1 MLARPGFFIDTLP
14 TAMLRAL
21 LASVLTLA
29 TATAQDRPNIIFF
42 FVDDL
47 GYGDIGCFW
56 QDQRTNPKKFDTPA
70 LDAMAAEGAK
80 LTHHYIPA
88 PVCAPSRGSL
98 LQGRHQGHCDIRDSQ
113 FDKPLPPN
121 HNIAS
126 TLKAAGYRTIHIGKD
141 GLAGGESS
149 TNLTG
154 TGSQNL
160 ASHPLDRGFDRFFGY
175 LFHVDGHEHFPR
187 NGTTDKSAF
196 IYDDYRQITDASA
209 DLYTTDAWT
218 AAAKKEI
225 IDEATDGDDQPFFL
239 YLAYDTPHFKMQRP
253 AVAYPPLDND
263 GDPLTGGIQWT
274 TATDG
279 TGKVRYASTA
289 DGSGVVDA
297 FTHPDIPAGWSNSE
311 KQHVGMIRRI
321 DESIADI
328 LRTLQDLGIDDNTL
342 CVFTTDNGPHNE
354 GNNPRTFESYANLE
368 GVKRDMWEGGIRA
381 PAIVR
386 WPGKIAGAT
395 NNPANIHEIS
405 YPIALWDWMPTF
417 CDLAGVTAP
426 AYCDGVSIAPT
437 LTGTGTQ
444 RDKGYLYFEFQAS
457 GNTPDWPEFPN
468 HRNAPKGQMQCL
480 RIGNH
485 MGIRTAIATGNENF
499 QIYDV
504 TTDPG
509 QANNLAATLPA
520 LQTEMKYLALAA
532 RRPGAGV
539 SRPYDTLPLPPRG
552 PATTAPGVKWGT
564 FTDPAATWDWVPE
577 FRDLTP
583 HASGTSTTP
592 DLAVRPA
599 DEHFG
604 IAFTGYLQV
613 PTAGAY
619 TFHLISDTGAQLWLH
634 DGHVIDDDFN
644 HSGNASS
651 TPVQLAAGLHPYRL
665 YYRHRTGTRN
675 LAFEWTGPGIPRQ
688 PVPASALRI
697 EAPVS
702 PTANDDNA
710 TTQLDQSILIDVLAN
725 DADDGLPSPLS
736 IQSLTTPDHG
746 SAIIESGQ
754 IRYTP
759 PTGFLGTATF
769 SYTITDGESTD
780 SAIVTITVS
789 DDPYSPP
796 QAKPDLA
803 YARPGAALF
812 IPVLLNDLDDGL
824 PAALSIA
831 SVTAPATGSAVIQ
844 GTGILFTA
852 PSNFTGHTAFS
863 YTLTDGGPTTSST
876 TVTVVASPA
885 DEWWLPLDEAAGNI
899 VTDATGKAT
908 TIANPP
914 AARWTP
920 GRFGSALNFSGSAG
934 EHLNLTGFTGITGT
948 AARTVSAWIKTT
960 GTGQYPIIAWGPNS
974 SGAKWTF
981 LTQNGRLR
989 IEVTGGFREGS
1000 TLINDGQWHH
1010 VAATFANDG
1019 TPDVLDV
1026 QLYIDGVPETSFATQ
1041 GARTLATTASIDVR
1055 VGSDVQD
1062 RFFLGTLDEARIFPR
1077 ALSPA
1082 EILSLA
1088 TATSASTDS
1097 SLWHYRFFADAAPD
1111 STDWNRDDDKDG
1123 FSRFLEYALG
1133 GSPHVADLSIAP
1145 FLERSGNTYDFIFNR
1160 RRSGLSPASYTAE
1173 SSTNL
1178 ESPSWLPLG
1187 SPAVTP
1193 HPDLPDYD
1201 RLRVPVP
1208 PSDPRR
1214 FVRLRVDF

>member
-1 MLARPGFFIDTLP
+1 
-14 TAMLRAL
+14 MLRTFIISA
-21 LASVLTLA
+21 LTLA
-29 TATAQDRPNIIFF
+29 TAAAQDRPNIIFF

-70 LDAMAAEGAK
+70 LDTMAAQGAK

-113 FDKPLPPN
+113 FDKPLPRN
-121 HNIAS
+121 HSIAS
-126 TLKAAGYRTIHIGKD
+126 VLKAAGYRTIHIGKD
-141 GLAGGESS
+141 GLAGAETS

-154 TGSQNL
+154 NGSQNL
-160 ASHPLDRGFDRFFGY
+160 ASHPLSRGFDRFFGY
-175 LFHVDGHEHFPR
+175 LFHADGHEHFPN
-187 NGTTDKSAF
+187 NGTTDKAAF
-196 IYDDYRQITDASA
+196 IYDDYRQITNASA

-218 AAAKKEI
+218 AFAKKEI
-225 IDEATDGDDQPFFL
+225 IAEATDGDDQPFFL

-253 AVAYPPLDND
+253 AVAYPPLNDD

-279 TGKVRYASTA
+279 SGKTRYASTA
-289 DGSGVVDA
+289 TGTGVVDA
-297 FTHPDIPAGWSNSE
+297 FTHPDIPATWTNSE

-321 DESIADI
+321 DESVADI

-342 CVFTTDNGPHNE
+342 CIFTTDNGPHNE

-395 NNPANIHEIS
+395 NNPANIREIS

-426 AYCDGVSIAPT
+426 AYSDGVSVAPT

-444 RDKGYLYFEFQAS
+444 REKGYLYFEFQAS

-468 HRNAPKGQMQCL
+468 HRNDPKGQMQCL
-480 RIGNH
+480 RIGKH

-509 QANNLAATLPA
+509 QANNLAPSLPA
-520 LQTEMKYLALAA
+520 LQTEMKYLALTA

-539 SRPYDTLPLPPRG
+539 TRPYDSLALPARG
-552 PATTAPGVKWGT
+552 PATTANGVNWST
-564 FTDPAATWDWVPE
+564 FSDPQATWRWVPE

-583 HASGTSTTP
+583 VATGTSPTL
-592 DLAVRPA
+592 DLAVRPT
-599 DEHFG
+599 DDHFG
-604 IAFTGYLQV
+604 IAFTGYLRIA
-613 PTAGAY
+613 TAGAY
-619 TFHLISDTGAQLWLH
+619 TFHLASDDGAHLWLH
-634 DGHVIDDDFN
+634 DAHVIDADFN
-644 HSGNASS
+644 HTGNTTS

-665 YYRHRTGTRN
+665 YYRHRSGAEALT
-675 LAFEWTGPGIPRQ
+675 LEWTGPGIPRQ

-697 EAPVS
+697 EAPES
-702 PTANDDNA
+702 PTANDDTA
-710 TTQLDQSILIDVLAN
+710 ATQLDQSVLIDVLAN
-725 DADDGLPSPLS
+725 DADDGLPSPLT
-736 IQSLTTPDHG
+736 IQSVTTPDHG
-746 SAIIESGQ
+746 TAVIESGK

-759 PTGFLGTATF
+759 PAGFTGTATF
-769 SYTITDGESTD
+769 SHTITDGESTD
-780 SAIVTITVS
+780 SATVTITVT

-796 QAKPDLA
+796 QARPDLA
-803 YARPGAALF
+803 YARPGTAVF

-831 SVTAPATGSAVIQ
+831 SLTPPATGTAAIQ
-844 GTGILFTA
+844 GNGILFTA
-852 PSNFTGHTAFS
+852 PANFSGHTTFS
-863 YTLTDGGPTTSST
+863 YTLTDGGAATSST

-885 DEWWLPLDEAAGNI
+885 AEWWLPLNEATGNS

-908 TIANPP
+908 TTTAVPP
-914 AARWTP
+914 ATRWTP
-920 GRFGSALNFSGSAG
+920 GRFGSALSFAGTAG
-934 EHLNLTGFTGITGT
+934 EHLNLTGFNGILGT
-948 AARTVSAWIKTT
+948 SPRTVSAWIQTT
-960 GTGQYPIIAWGPNS
+960 GTGQMPIIAWGPNS

-981 LTQNGRLR
+981 LAQNGRLR

-1000 TLINDGQWHH
+1000 TLINNDQWRH

-1019 TPDVLDV
+1019 SPDVLDV
-1026 QLYIDGVPETSFATQ
+1026 QLYIDGLPETTFATQ
-1041 GARTLATTASIDVR
+1041 SARALATTASIDVR

-1062 RFFLGTLDEARIFPR
+1062 RLFIGTLDEPRIFPR

-1082 EILSLA
+1082 EISALA
-1088 TATSASTDS
+1088 AATPAATDA
-1097 SLWHYRFFADAAPD
+1097 SLWHYGFFSKPNPSPADWAAD
-1111 STDWNRDDDKDG
+1111 IDQDG

-1133 GSPHVADLSIAP
+1133 GSPHVPDRSIAP
-1145 FLERSGNTYDFIFNR
+1145 VIARTPSTLDFLFNR
-1160 RRSGLSPASYTAE
+1160 RRTGLPAAAYIPETTLDLTFPTWS
-1173 SSTNL
+1173 
-1178 ESPSWLPLG
+1178 PLG
-1187 SPAVTP
+1187 PATATP
-1193 HPDLPDYD
+1193 HPDLPDHD
-1201 RLRVPVP
+1201 RVRVPIPPGDDHRFIRLRLQP
-1208 PSDPRR
+1208 
-1214 FVRLRVDF
+1214 

>member
-1 MLARPGFFIDTLP
+1 MR
-14 TAMLRAL
+14 RAL

-29 TATAQDRPNIIFF
+29 TAAAQDRPNIIFF

-47 GYGDIGCFW
+47 GYGDLGCFW
-56 QDQRTNPKKFDTPA
+56 QDQRASTKKFDTPA
-70 LDAMAAEGAK
+70 LDAMAAQGAK
-80 LTHHYIPA
+80 LTHHYISA

-113 FDKPLPPN
+113 FDKALPPN

-141 GLAGGESS
+141 GLAGSETSVP
-149 TNLTG
+149 LAG

-175 LFHVDGHEHFPR
+175 LFHADGHEHFPN
-187 NGTTDKSAF
+187 NGTTDKAAF
-196 IYDDYRQITDASA
+196 IYDDYRQVTDAST

-225 IDEATDGDDQPFFL
+225 ITEATDGDTQPFFL

-263 GDPLTGGIQWT
+263 ANPLTGGIQWT
-274 TATDG
+274 PATDG
-279 TGKVRYASTA
+279 SGKVRYASTA
-289 DGSGVVDA
+289 NGTGVIDA
-297 FTHPDIPAGWSNSE
+297 FTHPDIPAAWANSE

-321 DESIADI
+321 DESVADI
-328 LRTLQDLGIDDNTL
+328 LRTLQDLGIDNNTL
-342 CVFTTDNGPHNE
+342 CIFTSDNGPHNE
-354 GNNPRTFESYANLE
+354 GNNPRTFESYANME
-368 GVKRDMWEGGIRA
+368 GIKREMWEAGIRA

-405 YPIALWDWMPTF
+405 HPIALWDWMPTF
-417 CDLAGVTAP
+417 CDLAGVTTP
-426 AYCDGVSIAPT
+426 AYCDGVSVAPT

-468 HRNAPKGQMQCL
+468 HRNDPKGQMQCL

-485 MGIRTAIATGNENF
+485 MGIRTAIASGSENF
-499 QIYDV
+499 EIYDV

-509 QANNLAATLPA
+509 QANDLAASLPA
-520 LQTEMKYLALAA
+520 LQTEMKYLAVSA
-532 RRPGAGV
+532 RRPGAGIT
-539 SRPYDTLPLPPRG
+539 RPYDSLPLPARG
-552 PATTAPGVKWGT
+552 PAATANGVKWSS

-577 FRDLTP
+577 FRDLSP
-583 HASGTSTTP
+583 LASGVSATP
-592 DLAVRPA
+592 DLAVRPT
-599 DEHFG
+599 DDHFG
-604 IAFTGYLQV
+604 IAFSGYLQIA
-613 PTAGAY
+613 TAGAY
-619 TFHLISDTGAQLWLH
+619 TFHLASDTGAQLWLH
-634 DGHVIDDDFN
+634 DGHLIDDDFN
-644 HSGNASS
+644 HGGNATSA
-651 TPVQLAAGLHPYRL
+651 PVQLSAGLHPYRL
-665 YYRHRTGTRN
+665 YYRHSTGARS

-697 EAPVS
+697 ETPVS

-710 TTQLDQSILIDVLAN
+710 TTQLNQSILIDVLAN

-736 IQSLTTPDHG
+736 IQSVTTPNNG
-746 SAIIESGQ
+746 SAVIESGK

-759 PTGFLGTATF
+759 PAGFTGTATF
-769 SYTITDGESTD
+769 SYTITDGGSTD
-780 SAIVTITVS
+780 SAIVAISVTNAT
-789 DDPYSPP
+789 YSPP
-796 QAKPDLA
+796 QAKPDQA
-803 YARPGAALF
+803 YARPGAAIV

-831 SVTAPATGSAVIQ
+831 SVTAPATGSSVVQ

-852 PSNFTGHTAFS
+852 PPNFTGHTSFS
-863 YTLTDGGPTTSST
+863 YTITDGGAATSSAT
-876 TVTVVASPA
+876 ITVVASPA
-885 DEWWLPLDEAAGNI
+885 DEWWLPLNEAAGNT
-899 VTDATGKAT
+899 VTDATGKT
-908 TIANPP
+908 TSITTSP
-914 AARWTP
+914 AARWTT
-920 GRFGSALNFSGSAG
+920 GRFGSALNFSGTSG

-974 SGAKWTF
+974 NGNKWTF
-981 LTQNGRLR
+981 LAQNGHLR
-989 IEVTGGFREGS
+989 IEVTGGFREGA
-1000 TLINDGQWHH
+1000 TLINNGQWRH
-1010 VAATFANDG
+1010 VAATFTNDG

-1026 QLYIDGVPETSFATQ
+1026 QLYIDGILETTFIAQST
-1041 GARTLATTASIDVR
+1041 RTLATTASIDVR

-1062 RFFLGTLDEARIFPR
+1062 RLFIGSLDEVRIFPR
-1077 ALSPA
+1077 ALGPA
-1082 EILSLA
+1082 EISALA
-1088 TATSASTDS
+1088 NATSASADS
-1097 SLWHYRFFADAAPD
+1097 SLWHYRYFADASPD
-1111 STDWNRDDDKDG
+1111 PADWNRDDDKDG
-1123 FSRFLEYALG
+1123 FNSFLEYALG

-1145 FLERSGNTYDFIFNR
+1145 FLERSGNTFDFIFNR
-1160 RRSGLSPASYTAE
+1160 RRTGLPPSSYIAE

-1178 ESPSWLPLG
+1178 ATPGWLPLG
-1187 SPAVTP
+1187 TPTVVP

-1201 RLRVPVP
+1201 RLRVAVP
-1208 PSDPRR
+1208 SSDTRR

>member
-1 MLARPGFFIDTLP
+1 
-14 TAMLRAL
+14 MLRPLLIPAL
-21 LASVLTLA
+21 CLANV
-29 TATAQDRPNIIFF
+29 TARDQPNIIFF

-56 QDQRTNPKKFDTPA
+56 QDQRSNPKKFDTPA
-70 LDAMAAEGAK
+70 LDAMAAQGAK
-80 LTHHYIPA
+80 LTHHYIAA

-113 FDKPLPPN
+113 FDKALPNN
-121 HNIAS
+121 HTIAS
-126 TLKAAGYRTIHIGKD
+126 VLKAAGYRTIHIGKD
-141 GLAGGESS
+141 GLAGAEGSAP
-149 TNLTG
+149 LAG

-175 LFHVDGHEHFPR
+175 LFHADGHEHFPN
-187 NGTTDKSAF
+187 NGTTDKGAF
-196 IYDDYRQITDASA
+196 IYDDYRQVTDASA

-218 AAAKKEI
+218 AAAKREI
-225 IDEATDGDDQPFFL
+225 ITEATDGDTQPFFL

-253 AVAYPPLDND
+253 AVAYPPLDTD
-263 GDPLTGGIQWT
+263 GNPLTGGIQWT

-279 TGKVRYASTA
+279 SGKVRYASTA
-289 DGSGVVDA
+289 TGSGVVDA
-297 FTHPDIPAGWSNSE
+297 FTHPDIPAGWANSE

-321 DESIADI
+321 DESVADI

-342 CVFTTDNGPHNE
+342 CVFTSDNGPHNE
-354 GNNPRTFESYANLE
+354 GNNPRTFESFANME
-368 GVKRDMWEGGIRA
+368 GVKRDMWEAGIRA

-437 LTGTGTQ
+437 LAGTGIQ
-444 RDKGYLYFEFQAS
+444 RDKGYLYFEFQNS
-457 GNTPDWPEFPN
+457 GNTPDWAEFPN
-468 HRNAPKGQMQCL
+468 HRNDPKGQMQCL

-485 MGIRTAIATGNENF
+485 MGVRTAIASGTENF
-499 QIYDV
+499 KIYDV

-509 QANNLAATLPA
+509 QANNLAASLPA

-532 RRPGAGV
+532 RRPGGGV
-539 SRPYDTLPLPPRG
+539 TRPYDSLALPARG
-552 PATTAPGVKWGT
+552 PAATAPGVKWSS

-577 FRDLTP
+577 FRDLSP
-583 HASGTSTTP
+583 VARGTSTTP

-619 TFHLISDTGAQLWLH
+619 TFHLASDTGAQLWLH
-634 DGHVIDDDFN
+634 DSHVIDDDFN
-644 HSGNASS
+644 HSGNATSA
-651 TPVQLAAGLHPYRL
+651 PVQLAAGLHPYRL
-665 YYRHRTGTRN
+665 YYRHRTGARN
-675 LAFEWTGPGIPRQ
+675 LTLEWTGPGIPRQ
-688 PVPASALRI
+688 QVPASALRI
-697 EAPVS
+697 EAPAS

-710 TTQLDQSILIDVLAN
+710 ATRLDQSILIDVLAN

-736 IQSLTTPDHG
+736 IQSVTTPDHG
-746 SAIIESGQ
+746 SAVIESGK

-759 PTGFLGTATF
+759 PAGFTGSATF
-769 SYTITDGESTD
+769 GYTITDGESTD
-780 SAIVTITVS
+780 SANVIVTVT
-789 DDPYSPP
+789 DDPTSPP

-803 YARPGAALF
+803 YARPAAAIF

-844 GTGILFTA
+844 GSSILFTA
-852 PSNFTGHTAFS
+852 PANFTGHTSFA
-863 YTLTDGGPTTSST
+863 YTITDGGPATSSA

-885 DEWWLPLDEAAGNI
+885 DEWWLPLDEAAGNT

-908 TIANPP
+908 TTTNSLSS
-914 AARWTP
+914 RWTP
-920 GRFGSALNFSGSAG
+920 GRFGSALNFNGAAG

-948 AARTVSAWIKTT
+948 AARTVSAWVKTT

-974 SGAKWTF
+974 NGNKWTF
-981 LTQNGRLR
+981 LAQNGHLR

-1000 TLINDGQWHH
+1000 TLVNDGQWHH
-1010 VAATFANDG
+1010 VAATFTNDG

-1026 QLYIDGVPETSFATQ
+1026 QLYIDGVQETTFTAQT
-1041 GARTLATTASIDVR
+1041 ARALATTASIDVR

-1062 RFFLGTLDEARIFPR
+1062 RLFNGSLDEIRIFPR

-1082 EILSLA
+1082 EISALA

-1097 SLWHYRFFADAAPD
+1097 SLWHYRLFADAAPD
-1111 STDWNRDDDKDG
+1111 SADWNRDDDNDG

-1133 GSPHVADLSIAP
+1133 GSPHVGDLSIAP
-1145 FLERSGNTYDFIFNR
+1145 FLEPAGTSYDFIFNR
-1160 RRSGLSPASYTAE
+1160 RRGGLPPSSYIAE
-1173 SSTNL
+1173 SAVDPS
-1178 ESPSWLPLG
+1178 SPSWLPLG
-1187 SPAVTP
+1187 SPTVLP
-1193 HPDLPDYD
+1193 HPELAGYD

-1208 PSDPRR
+1208 SANTRR